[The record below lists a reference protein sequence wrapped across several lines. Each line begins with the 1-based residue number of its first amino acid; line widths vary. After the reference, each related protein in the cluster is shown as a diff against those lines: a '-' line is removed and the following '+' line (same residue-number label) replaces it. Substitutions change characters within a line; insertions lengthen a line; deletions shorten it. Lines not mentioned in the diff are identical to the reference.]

1 MEREK
6 EGLQSLGSQTQY
18 RMDYAPEV
26 LESFV
31 NKHPDN
37 DYWGTPSTV
46 LSLPVYVLLQV
57 NQTLLRFVFHTSQ
70 TYEWLREEFEALSF

>member
-31 NKHPDN
+31 NTLIMTIG
-37 DYWGTPSTV
+37 YASTV

-57 NQTLLRFVFHTSQ
+57 NQTLQRFVFHTFQ
-70 TYEWLREEFEALSF
+70 TYEWLRVRV

>member
-6 EGLQSLGSQTQY
+6 EGLKSLGSKTQY

-31 NKHPDN
+31 N
-37 DYWGTPSTV
+37 
-46 LSLPVYVLLQV
+46 
-57 NQTLLRFVFHTSQ
+57 
-70 TYEWLREEFEALSF
+70 

>member
-6 EGLQSLGSQTQY
+6 EGLKSLGSKTQY

-26 LESFV
+26 LESLLTSTLIMTIG
-31 NKHPDN
+31 
-37 DYWGTPSTV
+37 YASTV

-57 NQTLLRFVFHTSQ
+57 NQTLLRFVFHTFQ
-70 TYEWLREEFEALSF
+70 TYEWLRVRV